1 MRGGKIKKTIKL
13 LCIAFSA
20 ILMLNSCSQQ
30 TNSRQTQVWVAEK
43 PEFVIE
49 DAEYTI
55 KIEITDGLDEYI
67 FVLTRE
73 NILLSQFRDLPF
85 DELNLN
91 AYWVLATK
99 DKEFYEENMY
109 FEQAK
114 TTLTDYQTELVD
126 THLEK
131 AIYDIP
137 LCANKGHVCSIKDY
151 WQPYGYH
158 VTIFSHTDHTQ
169 DSSATF
175 CYGAAKSPSVN
186 MLIEVL
192 IGCSNFE
199 RNVTD
204 SLIPIGE
211 HKRKMA
217 QRGIEKNQNK
227 E

>member
-1 MRGGKIKKTIKL
+1 M
-13 LCIAFSA
+13 S
-20 ILMLNSCSQQ
+20 
-30 TNSRQTQVWVAEK
+30 
-43 PEFVIE
+43 
-49 DAEYTI
+49 
-55 KIEITDGLDEYI
+55 LDELDLYTYG
-67 FVLTRE
+67 VLPSIDTE
-73 NILLSQFRDLPF
+73 
-85 DELNLN
+85 
-91 AYWVLATK
+91 W
-99 DKEFYEENMY
+99 YEKNMY

-158 VTIFSHTDHTQ
+158 VTIYSHTDHTQ
-169 DSSATF
+169 DSTATF
-175 CYGAAKSPSVN
+175 CYGAAKSPNVN
-186 MLIEVL
+186 MLIEIL
-192 IGCSNFE
+192 IGCSDFE

-204 SLIPIGE
+204 SLTPIGE

>member
-1 MRGGKIKKTIKL
+1 MKKKLDL
-13 LCIAFSA
+13 LCIVFSA
-20 ILMLNSCSQQ
+20 ILILSSCSQR
-30 TNSRQTQVWVAEK
+30 TNSTQTQVWVAEK

-67 FVLTRE
+67 FVLTPE
-73 NILLSQFRDLPF
+73 NILLSQFRDLPL
-85 DELNLN
+85 DELDLN
-91 AYWVLATK
+91 TYGVLPSIDT
-99 DKEFYEENMY
+99 ELYEKNMY

-114 TTLTDYQTELVD
+114 TTLNEYQTQLIN

-137 LCANKGHVCSIKDY
+137 LCADKGHVCSIKDY
-151 WQPYGYH
+151 WEPYGYH
-158 VTIFSHTDHTQ
+158 VTIYSHTDHTQ
-169 DSSATF
+169 DSTATF
-175 CYGAAKSPSVN
+175 CHGAAKSPSVN
-186 MLIEVL
+186 MLIEIL
-192 IGCSNFE
+192 IGSSNFE

-204 SLIPIGE
+204 SLTPIGE
-211 HKRKMA
+211 HMRNMA

>member
-1 MRGGKIKKTIKL
+1 MKKKL
-13 LCIAFSA
+13 NLLYIIFSA
-20 ILMLNSCSQQ
+20 ILILSSCSQQ
-30 TNSRQTQVWVAEK
+30 TNSTQTQVWVAQE

-67 FVLTRE
+67 FVLTPE

-91 AYWVLATK
+91 AYWVLPSV
-99 DKEFYEENMY
+99 DKEFYEKNMY

-114 TTLTDYQTELVD
+114 TTLTDYQTKLVD

-137 LCANKGHVCSIKDY
+137 LCADKGHVCSIKDY

-158 VTIFSHTDHTQ
+158 VTIYSHTDYTQ
-169 DSSATF
+169 DSTATF

-186 MLIEVL
+186 MLIEIL
-192 IGCSNFE
+192 IGCSDFE

-204 SLIPIGE
+204 NLTPIGE
-211 HKRKMA
+211 HKRNMA
-217 QRGIEKNQNK
+217 QRGI
-227 E
+227 